1 MTSDLPSD
9 VKRRNE
15 PNHLAAVGYM
25 LGAVF
30 FFSFVPLVISKV
42 GGPESPF
49 LFNLGWRLGAAL
61 GCLVALFIFYR
72 PVFLEK
78 CARKLIIRRALGWL
92 MLGAIYNSFDY
103 ALFAWSIK
111 LIDISVATVIY
122 EIWPIGFILL
132 MGWLFRREGIYRKNI
147 PALFPLLAL
156 ALAGF
161 AFVVASQSEEPSAV
175 AFLTTD
181 TMKGVILVLLA
192 MVGGSLAACS
202 FRWGRLLADELP
214 DNGVKGFSTDSLHFF
229 GTVLGFTISS
239 LVGVILSG
247 GIGIVR
253 GERIG
258 FEDFS
263 VILFGGA
270 LFLTSGIMLLRRS
283 NLATDNLGVNALSYM
298 TPLVALS
305 WLLIFA
311 EITVARGSF
320 LVIGTI
326 AIIIANLLIN
336 FQAEI
341 RFGFQALVLGL
352 GISGTIVYLRDG
364 IFEYV
369 GIQESSTD
377 NLGVNAL
384 SYMTPLVAL
393 SWLLIFA
400 EITVAR
406 GSFLVIGT
414 IAIIIANLLINFQA
428 EIRFGFQAL
437 VLGLGISGTI
447 VYLRDGIFEYVG
459 IQEWHWTASGYF
471 EATALAATVFT
482 LLLAFRVARLVTRT
496 SSEETRIFGVFRR
509 LEFLARKGVVN
520 KNICNCV
527 LKMDSSTKDREL
539 MEAYKQARRYI
550 ERSRPVNATD
560 LEILNQSE
568 ADLDSLARSKQT
580 GLVLG
585 ELFAL
590 FVFAGIT
597 IVLALSSRPPGI
609 EGWTRFLVDLFAML
623 ISGIIIFLLSNVW
636 DLHKERGES
645 KLESESF
652 GHRYVVGF
660 RDTERRLPDQW
671 VSVIVGVSIVIAFAG
686 LLLQKWLG

>member
-214 DNGVKGFSTDSLHFF
+214 DNGVKGFSTDPLHFF

-283 NLATDNLGVNALSYM
+283 NLATDNLGVNALSY
-298 TPLVALS
+298 
-305 WLLIFA
+305 I
-311 EITVARGSF
+311 
-320 LVIGTI
+320 
-326 AIIIANLLIN
+326 
-336 FQAEI
+336 
-341 RFGFQALVLGL
+341 
-352 GISGTIVYLRDG
+352 
-364 IFEYV
+364 
-369 GIQESSTD
+369 
-377 NLGVNAL
+377 
-384 SYMTPLVAL
+384 TPLVAL